1 MEAPGT
7 KESETVVVEKCV
19 HHLLRD
25 LFEFPVCGGWSE
37 ITRYPSFLNL
47 RGEKKSFGIYLVQMH
62 LFFFFLHVFIFCTK
76 IFFLFRILFET
87 DWFVV
92 FFFYSLTEKSFYRI
106 LFSLNSFFSFVT
118 HFNTKE
124 KTD

>member
-62 LFFFFLHVFIFCTK
+62 LFFFFCM
-76 IFFLFRILFET
+76 FLFFVQKFFFSLEFFFET
-87 DWFVV
+87 D
-92 FFFYSLTEKSFYRI
+92 
-106 LFSLNSFFSFVT
+106 
-118 HFNTKE
+118 
-124 KTD
+124 